1 MTKRWSRHLTSGC
14 CVQDR
19 ESPDVQSRLSSI
31 DKRYQDLLDLAKL
44 RKQRLIDA
52 LSLYK
57 LFNESD
63 GVETWIDEKV
73 GCVPLSFMILY
84 CFDFFWLVVTSW
96 FACCFIL
103 VRKEQFPQHIRHGT
117 DSELSSFSIIK
128 VQVFTQVD
136 NNAYWNPWLRRKE
149 VVFLR
154 SAWLFAILFSF
165 SWNGLL
171 YV

>member
-1 MTKRWSRHLTSGC
+1 M
-14 CVQDR
+14 QDR

-84 CFDFFWLVVTSW
+84 CFDFF
-96 FACCFIL
+96 
-103 VRKEQFPQHIRHGT
+103 
-117 DSELSSFSIIK
+117 
-128 VQVFTQVD
+128 
-136 NNAYWNPWLRRKE
+136 
-149 VVFLR
+149 
-154 SAWLFAILFSF
+154 
-165 SWNGLL
+165 
-171 YV
+171 

>member
-1 MTKRWSRHLTSGC
+1 MTSGC

-73 GCVPLSFMILY
+73 GCVWESVYMAYKQLSFIVWFG
-84 CFDFFWLVVTSW
+84 FDFF
-96 FACCFIL
+96 
-103 VRKEQFPQHIRHGT
+103 
-117 DSELSSFSIIK
+117 
-128 VQVFTQVD
+128 
-136 NNAYWNPWLRRKE
+136 
-149 VVFLR
+149 
-154 SAWLFAILFSF
+154 
-165 SWNGLL
+165 
-171 YV
+171 